1 MLAAAVA
8 IQLQEDA
15 LVTYKRLA
23 EKSGLDERIAIF
35 LVNIMGCR
43 TLEDLGNVTELQ
55 VDEKIVPAIANLDTP
70 VVMSSR
76 LKKLIKTVQGTSK
89 VSLVYEHAEEKQ
101 SEDTPLPSEE

>member
-8 IQLQEDA
+8 NQLQEDA

-55 VDEKIVPAIANLDTP
+55 VDGK
-70 VVMSSR
+70 SS
-76 LKKLIKTVQGTSK
+76 L
-89 VSLVYEHAEEKQ
+89 Q
-101 SEDTPLPSEE
+101 SQTWTHLWL